1 LDPSRAHKL
10 FAIGLAALLLGLEL
24 VAIAGPHEDWPFTAA
39 PMFAR
44 YHAREQPLF
53 EIDVFVRDSSGA
65 RRPLRARELGLGE
78 LSFKRQLFA
87 RWYGSTDPRHP
98 AGHHANDTPQ
108 RFAARMAEFLDRLAK
123 IETRRTRRA
132 PAVLELEVRRVA
144 PPESRVVGRYNV
156 SERRFERGVAP

>member
-10 FAIGLAALLLGLEL
+10 FAVSLALFLLGLEFFA
-24 VAIAGPHEDWPFTAA
+24 VAGPYEDWPFTAA

-53 EIDVFVRDSSGA
+53 EIDVFVRDSSGT
-65 RRPLRARELGLGE
+65 RRRLRARQLGLGE

-98 AGHHANDTPQ
+98 AGHHVNDTPQ
-108 RFAARMAEFLDRLAK
+108 QFAARMSELLDRLATL
-123 IETRRTRRA
+123 ETRRTGRA
-132 PAVLELEVRRVA
+132 LTALELEVRRVA
-144 PPESRVVGRYNV
+144 PPESRLVGRYDV
-156 SERRFERGVAP
+156 PARRFEREVLP

>member
-1 LDPSRAHKL
+1 L
-10 FAIGLAALLLGLEL
+10 LALEL

-53 EIDVFVRDSSGA
+53 EIDVFVRESSGT

-87 RWYGSTDPRHP
+87 RWYGSTDQRHP
-98 AGHHANDTPQ
+98 AGHHPNDTPE
-108 RFAARMAEFLDRLAK
+108 RFAARMVELLERLAK
-123 IETRRTRRA
+123 VETRRTGRA
-132 PAVLELEVRRVA
+132 PAVLELEVRRLV
-144 PPESRVVGRYNV
+144 PPESRVVARYDV
-156 SERRFERGVAP
+156 SARRFQDGGAP